1 MKEHFLE
8 AIKTDEPTV
17 MEQKV
22 KMLLKW
28 KESTEDPT
36 FHKLIDCFNEIRNV
50 ELVKV
55 VKEIA
60 ETYGLV
66 IEGNMSSCVI

>member
-17 MEQKV
+17 MEQIV

-36 FHKLIDCFNEIRNV
+36 FHKLIDCFSKMRNV

-55 VKEIA
+55 VKEMA
-60 ETYGLV
+60 KNYDLV
-66 IEGNMSSCVI
+66 FEGIMSSCVN